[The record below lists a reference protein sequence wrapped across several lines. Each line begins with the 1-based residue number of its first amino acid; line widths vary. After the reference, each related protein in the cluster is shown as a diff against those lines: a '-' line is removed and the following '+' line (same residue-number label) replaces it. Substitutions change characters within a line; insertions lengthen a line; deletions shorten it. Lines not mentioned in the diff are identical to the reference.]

1 MKNTI
6 LTFCCILLQ
15 QSLFAENKDW
25 LIDGSPYK
33 TEVNLSSDK
42 KQIELTNGLLR
53 RSFSLTPNGATI
65 ALDNLMTGQNELR
78 AVRPEAVLV
87 INGKEYPVGGLEG
100 QPVHNFL
107 TKDFLSGMQLCD
119 SAFVLAGYT
128 VSETKER
135 FPWKPNEAW
144 ISNRYPW
151 PAPGKRITFTYRA
164 PRKIVDECKGLTSV
178 SFMNYMMELR
188 SCLNGSRSK
197 TTDKRLLHWIHSNQ
211 KFLRWLRLPRKS
223 TMVSPMRCA

>member
-78 AVRPEAVLV
+78 CDRKPC
-87 INGKEYPVGGLEG
+87 
-100 QPVHNFL
+100 
-107 TKDFLSGMQLCD
+107 LSSMEKSIQ
-119 SAFVLAGYT
+119 
-128 VSETKER
+128 SEV
-135 FPWKPNEAW
+135 WKGSLSI
-144 ISNRYPW
+144 IS
-151 PAPGKRITFTYRA
+151 
-164 PRKIVDECKGLTSV
+164 
-178 SFMNYMMELR
+178 
-188 SCLNGSRSK
+188 
-197 TTDKRLLHWIHSNQ
+197 
-211 KFLRWLRLPRKS
+211 
-223 TMVSPMRCA
+223 

>member
-78 AVRPEAVLV
+78 AVRPC
-87 INGKEYPVGGLEG
+87 
-100 QPVHNFL
+100 
-107 TKDFLSGMQLCD
+107 LSSMEKSIQ
-119 SAFVLAGYT
+119 
-128 VSETKER
+128 SEV
-135 FPWKPNEAW
+135 WKGSLSI
-144 ISNRYPW
+144 IS
-151 PAPGKRITFTYRA
+151 
-164 PRKIVDECKGLTSV
+164 
-178 SFMNYMMELR
+178 
-188 SCLNGSRSK
+188 
-197 TTDKRLLHWIHSNQ
+197 
-211 KFLRWLRLPRKS
+211 
-223 TMVSPMRCA
+223 

>member
-87 INGKEYPVGGLEG
+87 INGKR
-100 QPVHNFL
+100 
-107 TKDFLSGMQLCD
+107 
-119 SAFVLAGYT
+119 
-128 VSETKER
+128 VSSRR
-135 FPWKPNEAW
+135 F
-144 ISNRYPW
+144 
-151 PAPGKRITFTYRA
+151 GRA
-164 PRKIVDECKGLTSV
+164 ACP
-178 SFMNYMMELR
+178 
-188 SCLNGSRSK
+188 
-197 TTDKRLLHWIHSNQ
+197 
-211 KFLRWLRLPRKS
+211 
-223 TMVSPMRCA
+223 

>member
-128 VSETKER
+128 VSEIKER

-164 PRKIVDECKGLTSV
+164 PRKIVDECKGLT
-178 SFMNYMMELR
+178 
-188 SCLNGSRSK
+188 
-197 TTDKRLLHWIHSNQ
+197 I
-211 KFLRWLRLPRKS
+211 
-223 TMVSPMRCA
+223 

>member
-1 MKNTI
+1 MLYPVTAI
-6 LTFCCILLQ
+6 
-15 QSLFAENKDW
+15 LFAENKDW

-135 FPWKPNEAW
+135 FPWKRTRPGLA
-144 ISNRYPW
+144 IDIRGLR
-151 PAPGKRITFTYRA
+151 PANASPSLI
-164 PRKIVDECKGLTSV
+164 GLP
-178 SFMNYMMELR
+178 EKL
-188 SCLNGSRSK
+188 
-197 TTDKRLLHWIHSNQ
+197 
-211 KFLRWLRLPRKS
+211 
-223 TMVSPMRCA
+223 

>member
-6 LTFCCILLQ
+6 LAFCCILLQ
-15 QSLFAENKDW
+15 QPLFAENKDW

-164 PRKIVDECKGLTSV
+164 PRKIIDECKGLTIRIVYELYDGAPILSKWIEIENNGQKAV
-178 SFMNYMMELR
+178 TLDSF
-188 SCLNGSRSK
+188 
-197 TTDKRLLHWIHSNQ
+197 
-211 KFLRWLRLPRKS
+211 KS
-223 TMVSPMRCA
+223 EVLALVETAPKVHYGEPP

>member
-6 LTFCCILLQ
+6 LAFCCILLQ
-15 QSLFAENKDW
+15 QPLFAENKDW

-107 TKDFLSGMQLCD
+107 
-119 SAFVLAGYT
+119 
-128 VSETKER
+128 R
-135 FPWKPNEAW
+135 
-144 ISNRYPW
+144 
-151 PAPGKRITFTYRA
+151 
-164 PRKIVDECKGLTSV
+164 
-178 SFMNYMMELR
+178 
-188 SCLNGSRSK
+188 
-197 TTDKRLLHWIHSNQ
+197 
-211 KFLRWLRLPRKS
+211 
-223 TMVSPMRCA
+223 